1 MNCIRFAL
9 ILPKISKNHNS
20 KYMNIV
26 KRAFFGGI
34 YVALIVASLLLW
46 DTTKWIFIALFA
58 CFIILGMNEASKLLN
73 HTHQK
78 ASPLIKGIDMVGAIA
93 MFLAVFAHFNLPSLA
108 SLFMIPAAGYL
119 LVRFTSQLY
128 MPSRNALVDVSQ
140 SIGTIAYVALPII
153 FLIIIASL
161 FSPRIVL
168 AMFIFI
174 WLNDTGAF
182 LVGCAI
188 GKHRLFERISPKK
201 SWEGV
206 FGGAVVVIAAAIAFA
221 CVPWLKEIFNPLN
234 LSVATWIAL
243 GIATVIAST
252 LGDLFESLLKRTAG
266 VKDSGNIIPGHG
278 GILDRI
284 DSLLFVSLATIII
297 LQIAKAIQ

>member
-1 MNCIRFAL
+1 
-9 ILPKISKNHNS
+9 
-20 KYMNIV
+20 MNIL
-26 KRAFFGGI
+26 KRAIFGGI
-34 YVALIVASLLLW
+34 YVALIVTSLLLW
-46 DTTKWIFIALFA
+46 GSCKWMFVVLFA
-58 CFIILGMNEASKLLN
+58 AFIILGMNEASKLLN
-73 HTHQK
+73 YDGSQ
-78 ASPLIKGIDMVGAIA
+78 PLLLIKVIDALGGIALFSAFFVYYNFPTAKW
-93 MFLAVFAHFNLPSLA
+93 LPLTVV
-108 SLFMIPAAGYL
+108 AAYML
-119 LVRFTSQLY
+119 LRLSAQLY
-128 MPSRNALVDVSQ
+128 LPSRNAIADVRQ
-140 SIGTIAYVALPII
+140 SLGAFVYVALPISM
-153 FLIIIASL
+153 LNTVAD

-206 FGGAVVVIAAAIAFA
+206 FGGAAFVIAAAIAFA
-221 CVPWLKEIFNPLN
+221 CVPWLKEVFNPIN

-243 GIATVIAST
+243 GVVTVIAST

-284 DSLLFVSLATIII
+284 DSLLFVALATVIV
-297 LQIAKAIQ
+297 LSVNA

>member
-1 MNCIRFAL
+1 
-9 ILPKISKNHNS
+9 
-20 KYMNIV
+20 MNIV
-26 KRAFFGGI
+26 KRAIFGGI

-46 DTTKWIFIALFA
+46 DSCKWVFVVLFSA
-58 CFIILGMNEASKLLN
+58 FIILGINEASKLLN
-73 HTHQK
+73 HNVQK
-78 ASPLIKGIDMVGAIA
+78 ASPLIKGIDMAGTVLT
-93 MFLAVFAHFNLPSLA
+93 FLAVFAHFNLPSLA
-108 SLFMIPAAGYL
+108 GLFLIPIAGYL
-119 LVRFTSQLY
+119 LVRFTAQLY
-128 MPSRNALVDVSQ
+128 MPSRNALIDVPQ
-140 SIGTIAYVALPII
+140 SLGTLAYVALPII
-153 FLIIIASL
+153 ILNIIASV

-168 AMFIFI
+168 AMFVFI

-206 FGGAVVVIAAAIAFA
+206 FGGAAFVIAAAIAFA
-221 CVPWLKEIFNPLN
+221 CVPCLKDVFNPIN

-243 GIATVIAST
+243 GVVTVIAST

-284 DSLLFVSLATIII
+284 DSLLFVALATIII
-297 LQIAKAIQ
+297 LQIVTAIQ

>member
-1 MNCIRFAL
+1 
-9 ILPKISKNHNS
+9 
-20 KYMNIV
+20 MNIV
-26 KRAFFGGI
+26 KRAIFGGI

-46 DTTKWIFIALFA
+46 DTSKWPFVVLFA
-58 CFIILGMNEASKLLN
+58 TFIILGIHEAAKLLSHN
-73 HTHQK
+73 GQK
-78 ASPLIKGIDMVGAIA
+78 PSPLIKAIDMAGAVLT
-93 MFLAVFAHFNLPSLA
+93 FLAVVAHYNVPSLA
-108 SLFMIPAAGYL
+108 GMFVIPAAGYL
-119 LVRFTSQLY
+119 LVRFTTQLY
-128 MPSRNALVDVSQ
+128 MPSRNALADVSQ
-140 SIGTIAYVALPII
+140 SLGAVAYVTLPII
-153 FLIIIASL
+153 ALAIIASS

-168 AMFIFI
+168 AMFVFI

-206 FGGAVVVIAAAIAFA
+206 AGGAAFVIAAAIACASVA
-221 CVPWLKEIFNPLN
+221 CLQQVFNPIN

-284 DSLLFVSLATIII
+284 DSLLFVAIATLII
-297 LQIAKAIQ
+297 LQIATLS

>member
-1 MNCIRFAL
+1 
-9 ILPKISKNHNS
+9 
-20 KYMNIV
+20 MNIV
-26 KRAFFGGI
+26 KRAIFGGI

-46 DTTKWIFIALFA
+46 DTCKCLFLVL
-58 CFIILGMNEASKLLN
+58 FSLFVILGMNEASKLLN
-73 HTHQK
+73 HK
-78 ASPLIKGIDMVGAIA
+78 GKPIPILIKAIDALGGFGLFVAFFGYYNLYSHEILILCA
-93 MFLAVFAHFNLPSLA
+93 LAA
-108 SLFMIPAAGYL
+108 YL
-119 LVRFTSQLY
+119 LVRFTVQLY
-128 MPSRNALVDVSQ
+128 LSSRNAVADVQQ
-140 SIGTIAYVALPII
+140 SLGALLYVAFPISLLNTIA
-153 FLIIIASL
+153 SD

-182 LVGCAI
+182 LVGCTI

-206 FGGAVVVIAAAIAFA
+206 AGGAAFVIAASIAFA
-221 CVPWLKEIFNPLN
+221 CVPWMKEVFNPIN

-243 GIATVIAST
+243 GVVTVIAST

-284 DSLLFVSLATIII
+284 DSLLFVTLATVII
-297 LQIAKAIQ
+297 LQIASGM

>member
-1 MNCIRFAL
+1 
-9 ILPKISKNHNS
+9 
-20 KYMNIV
+20 MNIV

-46 DTTKWIFIALFA
+46 DTTKWVFVALFA
-58 CFIILGMNEASKLLN
+58 CFIILGMNEASKLFN
-73 HTHQK
+73 HSNQK

-93 MFLAVFAHFNLPSLA
+93 MFLAIFAHYNLPSVACL
-108 SLFMIPAAGYL
+108 LMISAAGYL
-119 LVRFTSQLY
+119 LVRFTTQLY
-128 MPSRNALVDVSQ
+128 MPSRNAIIDVAQ
-140 SIGTIAYVALPII
+140 SIGSIAYVALPII
-153 FLIIIASL
+153 FLIIIASQ

-168 AMFIFI
+168 AMFVFI

-206 FGGAVVVIAAAIAFA
+206 FGGAVFVIAAAIAFA
-221 CVPWLKEIFNPLN
+221 CVPWLKEVFNPLD
-234 LSVATWIAL
+234 LGLATWIAL
-243 GIATVIAST
+243 AVATVIAST

-284 DSLLFVSLATIII
+284 DSPLFVALATIII
-297 LQIAKAIQ
+297 LQIATLSQQVTC

>member
-1 MNCIRFAL
+1 
-9 ILPKISKNHNS
+9 
-20 KYMNIV
+20 MNIV

-34 YVALIVASLLLW
+34 YVALIVASLVLW

-58 CFIILGMNEASKLLN
+58 CFIVLGIHEASKLLN
-73 HTHQK
+73 YSHQK
-78 ASPLIKGIDMVGAIA
+78 QSTFINVIDMAGAIA
-93 MFLAVFAHFNLPSLA
+93 MFLAVLAHYNMPSLA
-108 SLFMIPAAGYL
+108 SLFMIPAAVYL
-119 LVRFTSQLY
+119 LLRFTAQLY
-128 MPSRNALVDVSQ
+128 MPSRNAIADVSQ
-140 SIGTIAYVALPII
+140 SLGAIGYVSLPIF
-153 FLIIIASL
+153 FLVIIASL

-206 FGGAVVVIAAAIAFA
+206 FGGAFFVIAAAIAFA
-221 CVPWLKEIFNPLN
+221 CVPWLTEVFNPLN
-234 LSVATWIAL
+234 LGVVTWIAL
-243 GIATVIAST
+243 GVATVVAST

-297 LQIAKAIQ
+297 LQIAAAIQ

>member
-1 MNCIRFAL
+1 
-9 ILPKISKNHNS
+9 
-20 KYMNIV
+20 MNIV
-26 KRAFFGGI
+26 KRTIFGGI

-46 DTTKWIFIALFA
+46 DTCKCLFLVL
-58 CFIILGMNEASKLLN
+58 FSLFVILGMNEASKLLN
-73 HTHQK
+73 HK
-78 ASPLIKGIDMVGAIA
+78 GKPIPILIKAIDVLGGFGLFVAFFGYYNLYSHEILILCA
-93 MFLAVFAHFNLPSLA
+93 LAA
-108 SLFMIPAAGYL
+108 YL
-119 LVRFTSQLY
+119 LVRFTVQLY
-128 MPSRNALVDVSQ
+128 LSSRNAVADVQQ
-140 SIGTIAYVALPII
+140 SLGALLYVAFPISLLNTIA
-153 FLIIIASL
+153 SD

-182 LVGCAI
+182 LVGCTI

-206 FGGAVVVIAAAIAFA
+206 AGGAAFVIAAAIAFA
-221 CVPWLKEIFNPLN
+221 CVPWMKEVFNPIN

-243 GIATVIAST
+243 GVVTVIAST

-284 DSLLFVSLATIII
+284 DSLLFVTLATVII
-297 LQIAKAIQ
+297 LQIASGM